1 MRKILSTCT
10 SVSSHYI
17 ECHMWLVRGTLQWT
31 ICIRWNCETVGPE
44 KSTCVRKVT
53 IDGQHIL
60 FDCNIDTHIDDFVK
74 ACANRPVLKAFR
86 NCLTFNKTYEGPL
99 ERVLN
104 HKIARDMVAG
114 TTQLSQPHHT
124 KNVLRTFGFW
134 HTSQRITPMKP
145 NIRLG
150 FSKDKND

>member
-1 MRKILSTCT
+1 
-10 SVSSHYI
+10 
-17 ECHMWLVRGTLQWT
+17 
-31 ICIRWNCETVGPE
+31 
-44 KSTCVRKVT
+44 VRKVT

-150 FSKDKND
+150 LSKDENDQSPKPDFHKHYFGIVGTLGYLVAIIRPLADFVRSSVVF